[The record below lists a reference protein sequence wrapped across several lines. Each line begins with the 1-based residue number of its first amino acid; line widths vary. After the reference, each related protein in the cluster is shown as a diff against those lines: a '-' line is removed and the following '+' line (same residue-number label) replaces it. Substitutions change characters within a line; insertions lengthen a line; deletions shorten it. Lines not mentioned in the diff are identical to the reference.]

1 MLGVRCNENESVHL
15 SGKTKC
21 SARGAENTEPLDSI
35 LKEICDYRMES
46 YQLIFE
52 GENEEERP
60 SSVEPVE
67 RARGPPSWT
76 SAGPLLWRPSID
88 GSSAS
93 VRLVTRPK
101 GIGSGSQIHHILL
114 HFILHRLRPTPS
126 AARRIVVRR
135 RGHQTVTGKRK
146 QNKKRSGPLLFVSS
160 FIFIDESSVV
170 VSRRCR
176 CCADVGVA
184 ARRRDDAGDA
194 LAEYGAVYSSP
205 ANVGAACRRHSIPQ
219 ATLFHQNLT

>member
-135 RGHQTVTGKRK
+135 RGHQTVTGKKKNKTRK
-146 QNKKRSGPLLFVSS
+146 GADHYSLSHHLFLST
-160 FIFIDESSVV
+160 
-170 VSRRCR
+170 SRLSLCR
-176 CCADVGVA
+176 AVA
-184 ARRRDDAGDA
+184 AVAPTSGWPQGDA
-194 LAEYGAVYSSP
+194 MMRAMRWPNTELFILRRQMLVLRVAVIRFL
-205 ANVGAACRRHSIPQ
+205 RRPYF
-219 ATLFHQNLT
+219 TRT